1 MKLGF
6 ALPIVGPAVS
16 GAAGLSAFCHGLED
30 LGYDTLWVG
39 DRLVTPVDMHS
50 TYPGKEQP
58 YPPQMTRYLDPVLLW
73 TVAAT
78 ATSRVRLN
86 ASTLSTF
93 YYEPA
98 HLARL
103 LTTLDVLTDGR
114 LEVGVGLGWM
124 KGRVRHRPR
133 RGLAQARQDAR

>member
-6 ALPIVGPAVS
+6 AIPIVGSAVS
-16 GAAGLSAFCHGLED
+16 SAAGLSAFCRGLED
-30 LGYDTLWVG
+30 LGYDTLWVA

-78 ATSRVRLN
+78 ATSRWPSSCAGPTMASSAIRDAPSTPIRRLM
-86 ASTLSTF
+86 L
-93 YYEPA
+93 
-98 HLARL
+98 
-103 LTTLDVLTDGR
+103 V
-114 LEVGVGLGWM
+114 
-124 KGRVRHRPR
+124 
-133 RGLAQARQDAR
+133 

>member
-6 ALPIVGPAVS
+6 AIPIVGPAVS
-16 GAAGLSAFCHGLED
+16 SAAGLSAFCRGLED
-30 LGYDTLWVG
+30 LGYDTLWVA

-93 YYEPA
+93 YYEPP

-103 LTTLDVLTDGR
+103 LTAR
-114 LEVGVGLGWM
+114 
-124 KGRVRHRPR
+124 RAQRRPP
-133 RGLAQARQDAR
+133 

>member
-1 MKLGF
+1 MRLGF
-6 ALPIVGPAVS
+6 AIPSVGPAVS
-16 GAAGLSAFCHGLED
+16 SAAGLSAFCRGLED

-39 DRLVTPVDMHS
+39 DRLVTPVDMQA

-73 TVAAT
+73 TVAAA

-93 YYEPA
+93 YYEPV
-98 HLARL
+98 HLARQ
-103 LTTLDVLTDGR
+103 LTTLEVLSDGR
-114 LEVGVGLGWM
+114 LDVGVGVGWM
-124 KGRVRHRPR
+124 KDELDIA
-133 RGLAQARQDAR
+133 RGAD